1 MKKISRRKALNILL
15 TGTTTIAAS
24 QILSACQRAS
34 DSLDAASQTNP
45 TNTPFSPETGEP
57 VSTDSPP
64 TATQSPVVYP
74 DLVVARNAEPE
85 PLVRAA
91 MAAIGGMERFVPK
104 GGWVIVKPNICTC
117 YYSYE
122 YATTTN
128 PWVVGTLVKL
138 CYEAGAGKVQVMD
151 YPFGGSADQAYKSS
165 GIGEQVEAYGGE
177 MVQMAAFKFKEVTID
192 NALGLRKVA
201 IYEDVFAADTL
212 IDVPI
217 AKDHGMSRLTLGM
230 KNLMGLI
237 TQREQ
242 IHRDFGNRLTD
253 LAGKIRPKLTV
264 IDAVRILTANGPTGG
279 DLDDVQKLDT
289 VIVSPDIVAADS
301 YASTLFGLQPE
312 DLDYIRVGAKAGL
325 GRSDLGSLNI
335 QEINLAA

>member
-1 MKKISRRKALNILL
+1 MNKISRRKALNILL

-24 QILSACQRAS
+24 QILSACKRAS
-34 DSLDAASQTNP
+34 DSLPASDEASP
-45 TNTPFSPETGEP
+45 TNTPFSPAASEP
-57 VSTDSPP
+57 VSPDS
-64 TATQSPVVYP
+64 TQAATNAPVVYP

-85 PLVRAA
+85 LLVRAA
-91 MAAIGGMERFVPK
+91 MAAMGGMERFVPK

-165 GIGEQVEAYGGE
+165 GIGEQVEANGGE
-177 MVQMAAFKFKEVTID
+177 MVQMASFKFKEVTID
-192 NALGLRKVA
+192 NALGLHKVA

-253 LAGKIRPKLTV
+253 LAGKIKPKLTV

-279 DLDDVQKLDT
+279 DLDDVRQLDT

-301 YASTLFGLQPE
+301 YAATLFGLQPN
-312 DLDYIRVGAKAGL
+312 DLDYIRVGTKAGL
-325 GRSDLGSLNI
+325 GISDLSSLNI

>member
-1 MKKISRRKALNILL
+1 MKKISRRKVLNILL

-24 QILSACQRAS
+24 QILSACKRAS
-34 DSLDAASQTNP
+34 DSLVIPAETSS
-45 TNTPFSPETGEP
+45 TNTPFSPETGET
-57 VSTDSPP
+57 VSTDSSP
-64 TATQSPVVYP
+64 TATGVPVEYP
-74 DLVVARNAEPE
+74 DLVVTRNAEPE

-128 PWVVGTLVKL
+128 PWVVGTLVKM

-151 YPFGGSADQAYKSS
+151 YPFGGSADQAYISS
-165 GIGEQVEAYGGE
+165 GIGEQVEANGGE
-177 MVQMAAFKFKEVTID
+177 MVQMASFKFKEVNID
-192 NALGLRKVA
+192 NPLGMRKVA

-301 YASTLFGLQPE
+301 YAATLFGLQPE
-312 DLDYIRVGAKAGL
+312 DLDYIRIAAKAGL

-335 QEINLAA
+335 QELNLAA

>member
-15 TGTTTIAAS
+15 AGTTSIAAS
-24 QILSACQRAS
+24 QFLAACQRAS
-34 DSLDAASQTNP
+34 DTLLAPGESKP
-45 TNTPFSPETGEP
+45 TNTPFSRGTSEP

-64 TATQSPVVYP
+64 SVTSVPVVYP

-128 PWVVGTLVKL
+128 PWVVGTLVKM

-165 GIGEQVEAYGGE
+165 GIGEQVEANGGE
-177 MVQMAAFKFKEVTID
+177 MVQMASFKFKEVTID
-192 NALGLRKVA
+192 NPLGMKKVS